1 VVNDIRQPGVS
12 LDDLPAIRNGRAN
25 EFLFCFSIAY
35 KPQGPCKPGETVA
48 IRRQP
53 MAGVLQVNENSG
65 FSLSPSK
72 DSDNR
77 PLGYL
82 NNAGSSAWRCKSL

>member
-1 VVNDIRQPGVS
+1 VVNDIRQPGAS

-53 MAGVLQVNENSG
+53 MAGVLQVNENDG
-65 FSLSPSK
+65 FFPVAIQ
-72 DSDNR
+72 R
-77 PLGYL
+77 QQQP
-82 NNAGSSAWRCKSL
+82 AAWLLE